1 MNKSLKTLVLS
12 VTATTLLASG
22 AISAPANAVS
32 PLTVTVSK
40 TTNLALAG
48 ETVSV
53 SVSGIP
59 TNQGIYV
66 YQCASAGVSP
76 RPDATKCRSGM
87 SESLWLTTNGGMGAG
102 VASQANQLSVLK
114 EFTIGSST
122 FDCSVDACGI
132 FVRRDHMG
140 GSSDFSLDTIIPI
153 SFVTLTPTPKATQ
166 TRPTMSS
173 AVKVGR
179 SISFKKTTNAGLLM
193 VVTTSTSKNCR
204 VAVKGASFTVTGIK
218 AGTCKLT
225 LSQKGN
231 GTTNP
236 LKATVK
242 SIRVTS

>member
-1 MNKSLKTLVLS
+1 MNKSLKTLVLG
-12 VTATTLLASG
+12 VIATAFVAIG
-22 AISAPANAVS
+22 AISAPANALS

-102 VASQANQLSVLK
+102 VASQANQLSVVK
-114 EFTIGSST
+114 EFTIGSTT

-140 GSSDFSLDTIIPI
+140 GSSDFSLDTLIPI
-153 SFVTLTPTPKATQ
+153 SFATLTPAPKAIQKVPAIGTK
-166 TRPTMSS
+166 
-173 AVKVGR
+173 VKVGKA
-179 SISFKKTTNAGLLM
+179 ISFKKKTSAGLLM
-193 VVTTSTSKNCR
+193 VAKNSTPKICS
-204 VAVKGASFTVTGIK
+204 VVVKGANFKVTGKK
-218 AGTCKLT
+218 AGTCKIT
-225 LSQKGN
+225 LSQSGN
-231 GTTNP
+231 ETNSP

-242 SIRVTS
+242 NIKVS